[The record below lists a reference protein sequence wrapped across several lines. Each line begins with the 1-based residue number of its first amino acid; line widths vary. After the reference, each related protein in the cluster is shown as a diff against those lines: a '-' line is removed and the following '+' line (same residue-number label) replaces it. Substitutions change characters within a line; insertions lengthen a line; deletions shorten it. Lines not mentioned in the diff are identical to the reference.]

1 MARADAPPEPAI
13 PPEKRPFGI
22 DDTMVGRGKRA
33 EVELP
38 VARLPTDTWL
48 MLPVVVVHGK
58 TPGPTLWLSGAVHGD
73 EHNGIEI
80 IRRVH
85 RNLDAAKLTGTV
97 LALPVVNGFGL
108 ISESR
113 YLPDRRDLNRSFP
126 GSVRGSLAARLA
138 NLVMTKI
145 VARCEVGIDLHTGSD
160 NRENLPQLRADL
172 SDPDT
177 RKLAEAFG
185 APVLLDARARDGSL
199 RDAAT
204 RKGKKVVLYEGGQ
217 AKRFDEHAI
226 AVGVAGIR
234 RVLAA
239 LGMYRDAPQPGA
251 RSIELSGAR
260 WVRARRSGILRVVAD
275 LGDEVQHAQAIG
287 EISDAFGGAT
297 VAVRAPAAGIVIGLT
312 RLPLVHQGD
321 AIAHI
326 GLP

>member
-1 MARADAPPEPAI
+1 
-13 PPEKRPFGI
+13 
-22 DDTMVGRGKRA
+22 
-33 EVELP
+33 
-38 VARLPTDTWL
+38 
-48 MLPVVVVHGK
+48 
-58 TPGPTLWLSGAVHGD
+58 
-73 EHNGIEI
+73 
-80 IRRVH
+80 
-85 RNLDAAKLTGTV
+85 
-97 LALPVVNGFGL
+97 
-108 ISESR
+108 
-113 YLPDRRDLNRSFP
+113 
-126 GSVRGSLAARLA
+126 
-138 NLVMTKI
+138 MTKI

-239 LGMYRDAPQPGA
+239 LGMYQDAPQPGA